1 MKKARLQRSVVG
13 KKLIAL
19 NQVVEMCSDH
29 TTFDSPEK
37 ISKLATEFESYNVL
51 LGKENSSDWF
61 IRKRKHNEVEATSV
75 SGG

>member
-1 MKKARLQRSVVG
+1 
-13 KKLIAL
+13 
-19 NQVVEMCSDH
+19 MCSDH

-51 LGKENSSDWF
+51 LGKESASDWF
-61 IRKRKHNEVEATSV
+61 IRKRKHNEVEAASV